1 LKTGQSLLSGQ
12 SPGALTHGLVIG
24 VQLAV
29 LCLLFAQTLA
39 FDYVYFDDAEYVL
52 ENPAVRAGLT
62 LEGIRWAFTSFYMS
76 NWHPLTWLSHMLD
89 VSLFGVDPG
98 WAHIHNV
105 ALHGINSLLVY
116 VLLLKLSGSWGKAG
130 VLSLVFL
137 VHPLHVESVAWI
149 AERKDLLCALF
160 FLLGL
165 ILYDSYRASP
175 GKLRYAGILLA
186 FALSLLAKPMAVTFP
201 VVLLILDFFVYRNC
215 FQAYRD
221 AGPGGKVDYFRA
233 LVEKLPFIALALGSS
248 IVTIAAQNAGNSMAY
263 LEAHSL
269 ISRWNTAT
277 TAYLMYLKQFVLP
290 VDLVAFYPVITSSS
304 ASFLLIPSAILG
316 ALLVLALMVAPQYP
330 LIMAGLSWYLMTL
343 LPVIGLV
350 QVGSQAHA
358 DRYMYLPSVGVLL
371 ACVYLLPSRHSK
383 RFQLG
388 IVISSLFLVYL
399 TVICYW
405 QVGYWRNQHVLFS
418 RVLAFS
424 GPTYLA
430 HLHLAE
436 DYIRRAM
443 LTEAREHALSAMKLR
458 PDIADSYQAI
468 GNIALAEKKFKEA
481 EKYYRITLSKGQ
493 VQANV
498 VNNLGITL
506 AEQGDI
512 PAAIKAFNKA
522 LGIEP
527 DMAEAQKNLR
537 TYTAKKQ
544 RKDAQ

>member
-1 LKTGQSLLSGQ
+1 LSAQ

-24 VQLAV
+24 AQLAI

-105 ALHGINSLLVY
+105 VLHGINSLLVY
-116 VLLLKLSGSWGKAG
+116 ALLLKLSGSWGKAG

-165 ILYDSYRASP
+165 ILYDGYRANL

-201 VVLLILDFFVYRNC
+201 VVLLILDFFVYRHC
-215 FQAYRD
+215 FQANRD

-233 LVEKLPFIALALGSS
+233 LIEKLPFIALALGSS
-248 IVTIAAQNAGNSMAY
+248 IVTIAAQDAGNAVAY

-277 TAYLMYLKQFVLP
+277 AAYLIYLKQFILP

-304 ASFLLIPSAILG
+304 ASILLIPGAILG
-316 ALLVLALMVAPQYP
+316 ALLVLALIVAPQYP
-330 LIMAGLSWYLMTL
+330 LILAGLCWYLVTL

-388 IVISSLFLVYL
+388 IIISSLFVVYL

-418 RVLAFS
+418 RVLAIS

-430 HLHLAE
+430 HLNLAE

-468 GNIALAEKKFKEA
+468 GNIALAEKKFREA

-522 LGIEP
+522 LEIDP
-527 DMAEAQKNLR
+527 YMAEAQKNLGA
-537 TYTAKKQ
+537 YTAKKQ

>member
-1 LKTGQSLLSGQ
+1 
-12 SPGALTHGLVIG
+12 
-24 VQLAV
+24 
-29 LCLLFAQTLA
+29 
-39 FDYVYFDDAEYVL
+39 
-52 ENPAVRAGLT
+52 
-62 LEGIRWAFTSFYMS
+62 
-76 NWHPLTWLSHMLD
+76 
-89 VSLFGVDPG
+89 
-98 WAHIHNV
+98 
-105 ALHGINSLLVY
+105 
-116 VLLLKLSGSWGKAG
+116 
-130 VLSLVFL
+130 
-137 VHPLHVESVAWI
+137 
-149 AERKDLLCALF
+149 
-160 FLLGL
+160 
-165 ILYDSYRASP
+165 
-175 GKLRYAGILLA
+175 
-186 FALSLLAKPMAVTFP
+186 
-201 VVLLILDFFVYRNC
+201 
-215 FQAYRD
+215 
-221 AGPGGKVDYFRA
+221 
-233 LVEKLPFIALALGSS
+233 
-248 IVTIAAQNAGNSMAY
+248 
-263 LEAHSL
+263 
-269 ISRWNTAT
+269 
-277 TAYLMYLKQFVLP
+277 
-290 VDLVAFYPVITSSS
+290 
-304 ASFLLIPSAILG
+304 
-316 ALLVLALMVAPQYP
+316 MVAPQYP
-330 LIMAGLSWYLMTL
+330 LILAGLSWYLVTL

-388 IVISSLFLVYL
+388 IIISSLFVLYL

-418 RVLAFS
+418 RVLAIS

-436 DYIRRAM
+436 DYIRRGM

-468 GNIALAEKKFKEA
+468 GNIALAEKKFREA

-512 PAAIKAFNKA
+512 PAAIKAFNMA
-522 LGIEP
+522 LEIEP
-527 DMAEAQKNLR
+527 YMAEAQKNLR